1 MCVGG
6 EHWCPSQVEA
16 TRLQPNTKY
25 FYQFRYRQDARTI
38 MYSNIGRTRTLPRAN
53 DDISRAKI
61 AVFGCSNLVRN
72 VQGIPGRSTFVGLI
86 VVLICCADLASR
98 SQLRRLLKGI
108 FVWCSQPVAYFT
120 AYGQIARD
128 AERGNIDYNIHTG
141 GDSCRPLFAFGH
153 VQTSEACGSSRNAIC
168 FAMPT
173 SCDCE
178 AVASKY
184 LIIL

>member
-1 MCVGG
+1 
-6 EHWCPSQVEA
+6 
-16 TRLQPNTKY
+16 
-25 FYQFRYRQDARTI
+25 
-38 MYSNIGRTRTLPRAN
+38 MYSNIGHTRTLPRAN

-72 VQGIPGRSTFVGLI
+72 VQGIPGRSTFVGLV
-86 VVLICCADLASR
+86 VVLIR
-98 SQLRRLLKGI
+98 SQLGRLLKGI

-153 VQTSEACGSSRNAIC
+153 VQTSVACGSSRNAIC

-173 SCDCE
+173 SCNCE